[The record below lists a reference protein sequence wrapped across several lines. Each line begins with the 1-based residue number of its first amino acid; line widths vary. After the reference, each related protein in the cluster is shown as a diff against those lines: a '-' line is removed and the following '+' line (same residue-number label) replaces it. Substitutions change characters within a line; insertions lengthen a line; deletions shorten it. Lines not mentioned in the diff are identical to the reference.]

1 MATIRITQYLRP
13 NGRKA
18 EVFADIPDE
27 LKGKADLLEISAE
40 ALPNVSIKEE
50 LDALFE
56 CRREVVIDWIK
67 EIMDDYICPDCEHK
81 GR

>member
-1 MATIRITQYLRP
+1 MI
-13 NGRKA
+13 
-18 EVFADIPDE
+18 ADKHWSD
-27 LKGKADLLEISAE
+27 
-40 ALPNVSIKEE
+40 VSIKEE

>member
-1 MATIRITQYLRP
+1 MIAAK
-13 NGRKA
+13 NWS
-18 EVFADIPDE
+18 DI
-27 LKGKADLLEISAE
+27 
-40 ALPNVSIKEE
+40 SIKEE

-67 EIMDDYICPDCEHK
+67 EIMDDYICLDCEHK

>member
-1 MATIRITQYLRP
+1 MIAAKDWFDIT
-13 NGRKA
+13 
-18 EVFADIPDE
+18 
-27 LKGKADLLEISAE
+27 
-40 ALPNVSIKEE
+40 IKEE

-56 CRREVVIDWIK
+56 LRREVVIDWIK

>member
-1 MATIRITQYLRP
+1 MRNDPPGGLMIAT
-13 NGRKA
+13 K
-18 EVFADIPDE
+18 DWPD
-27 LKGKADLLEISAE
+27 
-40 ALPNVSIKEE
+40 VSIKEE